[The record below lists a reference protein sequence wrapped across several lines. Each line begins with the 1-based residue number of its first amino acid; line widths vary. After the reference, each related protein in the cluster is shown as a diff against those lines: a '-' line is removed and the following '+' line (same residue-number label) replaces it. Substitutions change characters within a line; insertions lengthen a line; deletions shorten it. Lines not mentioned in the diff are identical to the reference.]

1 VSQALA
7 RARDRFELTPRKLDD
22 EALDRI
28 ARGDRGCLGDVLSG
42 VGAVVLVTT
51 MILGAM
57 DIIAWSWAYVGVA
70 LWVGGFVLGTYSQA
84 RSGKQRKAALESSPL
99 VLATVLRDEA
109 WLRRPGKQ
117 PGRAV
122 VLFSTTPERR
132 FDREWLEAAAAK
144 LERQLGEPNDDPA
157 RVPLRALLADHLS
170 FGCHRV
176 PDDLRVDD
184 AELWLASVIVHP
196 ERLEAGY
203 LGGEDDREAAEQGLE
218 IDGPTRPPALALFV
232 DPAHGFIEQV
242 P

>member
-1 VSQALA
+1 MSRALA

-28 ARGDRGCLGDVLSG
+28 VRGDRGCLGDVLSG
-42 VGAVVLVTT
+42 LGAVLLVTT

-70 LWVGGFVLGTYSQA
+70 LWVGGFVLGTFSQA
-84 RSGKQRKAALESSPL
+84 RSGKQRRVSLEAAPL
-99 VLATVLRDEA
+99 VLAVVLRDEA

-117 PGRAV
+117 AGRVV

-144 LERQLGEPNDDPA
+144 LERQLGEPNDDAA
-157 RVPLRALLADHLS
+157 RVPLRMLLADRQS

-176 PDDLRVDD
+176 PADLSPDD
-184 AELWLASVIVHP
+184 AELWLASVIIHP
-196 ERLEAGY
+196 ERLEGGY

-218 IDGPTRPPALALFV
+218 IDGPSRPPVLALFV
-232 DPAHGFIEQV
+232 DPPRGFIEQV